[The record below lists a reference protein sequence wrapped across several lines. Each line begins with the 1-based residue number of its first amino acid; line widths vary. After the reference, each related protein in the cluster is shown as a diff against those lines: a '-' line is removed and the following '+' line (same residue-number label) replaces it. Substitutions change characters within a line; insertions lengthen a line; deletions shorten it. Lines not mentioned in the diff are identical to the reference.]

1 MRYDLALVVGAGA
14 FGTSI
19 ASVLANNFEKVVLKV
34 RSQDNYESLKK
45 GENSIYLPGIKLPEN
60 IIPAL
65 SWEEVDSLS
74 EKKCELV
81 VSGLPTQGIKV
92 FFSEK
97 ELIDL
102 FKRTGLTEISSQFQ
116 GYLVPP
122 LAEVVLFPQW
132 FFGAIAKVCVFL
144 EGSVEK
150 VMVGPFARLSW
161 NMTIYGRFG
170 KSR

>member
-19 ASVLANNFEKVVLKV
+19 ASVLANNFEKVILKV
-34 RSQDNYESLKK
+34 RSEDNYESLKK

-65 SWEEVDSLS
+65 SWEEGDALS

-81 VSGLPTQGIKV
+81 VSGLLTQGIKV

-97 ELIDL
+97 NI
-102 FKRTGLTEISSQFQ
+102 Q
-116 GYLVPP
+116 
-122 LAEVVLFPQW
+122 
-132 FFGAIAKVCVFL
+132 
-144 EGSVEK
+144 
-150 VMVGPFARLSW
+150 
-161 NMTIYGRFG
+161 NMSLQLYVINKYFSLLRQV
-170 KSR
+170 